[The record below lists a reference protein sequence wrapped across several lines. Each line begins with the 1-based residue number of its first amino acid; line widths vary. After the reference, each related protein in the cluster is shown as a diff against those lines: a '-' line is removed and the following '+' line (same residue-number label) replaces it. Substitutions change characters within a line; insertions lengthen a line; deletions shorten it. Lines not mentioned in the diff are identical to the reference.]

1 MLIYLLRHGL
11 TEYNAQKRY
20 QGQRDIPLSEEGCR
34 ELRRADIDPKVVY
47 ISTLQRTAQ
56 TARVL
61 FPNAKLI
68 PVDGLKEMCFGSFE
82 GRSYV
87 EMEHDPDY
95 LAWVASNCER
105 RCPDGERKDQFC
117 ERICTTFAALVDQA
131 LAEGEQM
138 LVILAHGGTQM
149 AALDRYAVP
158 HRDYYEWCAPNAGG
172 FVLDALF
179 GDPAWLPH
187 PVVWMGRCISALE
200 KRLRAVL
207 PKTPRG
213 ELLGG
218 GIVAAVLPLA
228 TLAVTGTICALAARL
243 HPLAGL
249 AVQMFWC
256 AQALA
261 ARGLVQESR
270 NVYKK
275 LAKGDLPAARRAV
288 ARIVG
293 RDTENLTAE
302 GVTKAAV
309 ETVAE
314 NASDGVIAPLFY
326 MLIGGAPLALTY
338 KAINTMD
345 SMLGYK
351 NKEYLYFGRCAAKL
365 DDAANWLPSRLAALL
380 WVAAAALTGSSAK
393 GAWRIWRR
401 DRHNHASPNSAQT
414 ESTCAGALGV
424 QLAGPAYY
432 FGAYYDKPTIGDA
445 LRPIEPEDILR
456 ADRMMY
462 TESVLVL
469 IIGLAVRFAL
479 MM

>member
-1 MLIYLLRHGL
+1 MLFITGPLYSGKRTFAAQFGGRQIYEVQDRAAEMAGLQALADELAAYDVVTATEVGGGIVPIPPRGCGPSGLPAGGPGRLRCADVLRVAYDFERRTAEMLIYLLRHGL

-172 FVLDALF
+172 FVLDAR
-179 GDPAWLPH
+179 DW
-187 PVVWMGRCISALE
+187 
-200 KRLRAVL
+200 
-207 PKTPRG
+207 KTQHILHLVKTVQYTK
-213 ELLGG
+213 E
-218 GIVAAVLPLA
+218 A
-228 TLAVTGTICALAARL
+228 TC
-243 HPLAGL
+243 
-249 AVQMFWC
+249 
-256 AQALA
+256 
-261 ARGLVQESR
+261 
-270 NVYKK
+270 
-275 LAKGDLPAARRAV
+275 
-288 ARIVG
+288 
-293 RDTENLTAE
+293 
-302 GVTKAAV
+302 
-309 ETVAE
+309 
-314 NASDGVIAPLFY
+314 
-326 MLIGGAPLALTY
+326 
-338 KAINTMD
+338 
-345 SMLGYK
+345 
-351 NKEYLYFGRCAAKL
+351 
-365 DDAANWLPSRLAALL
+365 
-380 WVAAAALTGSSAK
+380 
-393 GAWRIWRR
+393 
-401 DRHNHASPNSAQT
+401 
-414 ESTCAGALGV
+414 
-424 QLAGPAYY
+424 
-432 FGAYYDKPTIGDA
+432 
-445 LRPIEPEDILR
+445 
-456 ADRMMY
+456 
-462 TESVLVL
+462 
-469 IIGLAVRFAL
+469 
-479 MM
+479 

>member
-1 MLIYLLRHGL
+1 M
-11 TEYNAQKRY
+11 
-20 QGQRDIPLSEEGCR
+20 
-34 ELRRADIDPKVVY
+34 
-47 ISTLQRTAQ
+47 
-56 TARVL
+56 
-61 FPNAKLI
+61 
-68 PVDGLKEMCFGSFE
+68 
-82 GRSYV
+82 
-87 EMEHDPDY
+87 
-95 LAWVASNCER
+95 
-105 RCPDGERKDQFC
+105 
-117 ERICTTFAALVDQA
+117 
-131 LAEGEQM
+131 
-138 LVILAHGGTQM
+138 
-149 AALDRYAVP
+149 
-158 HRDYYEWCAPNAGG
+158 
-172 FVLDALF
+172 
-179 GDPAWLPH
+179 
-187 PVVWMGRCISALE
+187 
-200 KRLRAVL
+200 
-207 PKTPRG
+207 
-213 ELLGG
+213 
-218 GIVAAVLPLA
+218 
-228 TLAVTGTICALAARL
+228 
-243 HPLAGL
+243 
-249 AVQMFWC
+249 
-256 AQALA
+256 
-261 ARGLVQESR
+261 QESR
-270 NVYKK
+270 NVYKE

-351 NKEYLYFGRCAAKL
+351 NKKYLYFGRCAAKL
-365 DDAANWLPSRLAALL
+365 DDAANWLPSRLAALF

-414 ESTCAGALGV
+414 ESACAGALGV

-462 TESVLVL
+462 TESVLAL